1 MKWNELTLWQYQQL
15 MPIITKPNK
24 DWTELDKEVKL
35 LCIVTGLTEY
45 QIDSLSIE
53 DLKELRKD
61 LAFLDEPIEGK
72 PIDYITTNG
81 KRYRINYD
89 IKNMPSARYI
99 ESKVFSTDTLG
110 NLHKIAASMVIPQ
123 KRNWFGKWID
133 DNYDASKHE
142 EYAADMQEA
151 NFIHVYHSLVFFYQV
166 YRNWIEVTRDYMKG
180 EMTTAGMTTQQADS
194 VLSLLCESTGGI
206 IPSNLLPNTKISEL
220 QKLLKLKPLNF

>member
-1 MKWNELTLWQYQQL
+1 M
-15 MPIITKPNK
+15 TKPEK

-35 LCIVTGLTEY
+35 LCIITGLTEY

-61 LAFLDEPIEGK
+61 LVFLDEPIEGK
-72 PIDYITTNG
+72 PVDYITTNG

-99 ESKVFSTDTLG
+99 ESKVFSKDTLG

-123 KRNWFGKWID
+123 KKNWYGKWVD
-133 DNYDASKHE
+133 DKYDASKHE
-142 EYAADMQEA
+142 EYASDMQEA

-166 YRNWIEVTRDYMKG
+166 YRNWIEVSQDYMKS
-180 EMTTAGMTTQQADS
+180 EMTKSGMTKEQADL
-194 VLSLLCESTGGI
+194 VVSLLCESMGGT
-206 IPSNLLPNTKISEL
+206 IPQNLLPNTKILEL
-220 QKLLKLKPLNF
+220 QKLLK